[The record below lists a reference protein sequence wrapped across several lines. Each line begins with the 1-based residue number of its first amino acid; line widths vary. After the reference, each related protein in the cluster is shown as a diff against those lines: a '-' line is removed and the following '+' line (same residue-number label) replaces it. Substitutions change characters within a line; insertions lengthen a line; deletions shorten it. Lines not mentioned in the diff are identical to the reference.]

1 MEKLGLL
8 DLLNRYSTIHTLSYS
23 TLGDELIDFLEIIS
37 EENQFIKNIDLG
49 VLFINE
55 QTSQQV
61 TIVDGLNRL
70 LSLSLLLHAIC
81 ECYKKTST
89 KNENAIKTIR
99 TKYLING
106 IDTKIKLEEKS
117 HRIFY
122 KIIFGE
128 KLSGKEKA
136 TPMFQLLHR
145 LWTRIKE
152 YKLQAGDMFD
162 MLSKIVISAVEVED
176 INKRN
181 LYYTL
186 NKDNRSLD
194 QLKLIENYLEC
205 FSLSKEWNIFKRIFR
220 SRNADII
227 LFFKD
232 YFITK
237 FNFTN
242 FEEKNLYNYFI
253 NYFDT
258 MLQYIDG
265 KDLLNKIIKSAQLY
279 VNIINVNIESE
290 ALKSLLI
297 KIKMH
302 NGEDTYAYILNVYE
316 DFVDNNLSETTFIE
330 ILSTIDEYLKNRLN
344 TPNNVTFNELIKYLN
359 TFITCK

>member
-1 MEKLGLL
+1 
-8 DLLNRYSTIHTLSYS
+8 
-23 TLGDELIDFLEIIS
+23 
-37 EENQFIKNIDLG
+37 
-49 VLFINE
+49 
-55 QTSQQV
+55 
-61 TIVDGLNRL
+61 
-70 LSLSLLLHAIC
+70 
-81 ECYKKTST
+81 
-89 KNENAIKTIR
+89 
-99 TKYLING
+99 
-106 IDTKIKLEEKS
+106 
-117 HRIFY
+117 
-122 KIIFGE
+122 
-128 KLSGKEKA
+128 
-136 TPMFQLLHR
+136 
-145 LWTRIKE
+145 
-152 YKLQAGDMFD
+152 
-162 MLSKIVISAVEVED
+162 VEVED